1 VAATISTEVRIRRT
15 ALRLLEKEGPE
26 AVTMRRIARSIGI
39 TPMAI
44 YHHFETREALLKDIV
59 DGEFAAFLELSGK
72 MPVYDDV
79 EDQIVHALDPYIE
92 YALIRPQIFDYVF
105 SKPREGARRF
115 PDDFGA
121 RRSPTLNPLAD
132 AVAKAMDDGVI
143 QKDDIWEVALEL
155 WAHAHGYVSLY
166 RADRFN
172 LPPEAFKDLV
182 HRSMRRLFHGLKAR
196 AASPAPRSS
205 SGERR

>member
-1 VAATISTEVRIRRT
+1 VAAALPTELRIRRT

-26 AVTMRRIARSIGI
+26 AVTMRRIARTIGV

-44 YHHFETREALLKDIV
+44 YHHFETREALLRHVV
-59 DGEFAAFLELSGK
+59 DGEFATFLDLSNR
-72 MPVYDDV
+72 MPVYESA
-79 EDQIVHALDPYIE
+79 EDQIVHALDAYLD
-92 YALIRPQIFDYVF
+92 YALERPQIFDYVF

-115 PDDFGA
+115 PDDFRA

-132 AVAKAMDDGVI
+132 AVANAMQAGFI
-143 QKDDIWEVALEL
+143 QKDDVWEVSLEL
-155 WAHAHGYVSLY
+155 WAHAHGYIALY
-166 RADRFN
+166 RAGRFN

-196 AASPAPRSS
+196 LGSQ
-205 SGERR
+205 